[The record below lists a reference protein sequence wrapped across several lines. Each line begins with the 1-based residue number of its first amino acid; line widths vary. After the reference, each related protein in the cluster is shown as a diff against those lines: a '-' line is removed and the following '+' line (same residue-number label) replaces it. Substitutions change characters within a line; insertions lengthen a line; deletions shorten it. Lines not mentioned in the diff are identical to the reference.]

1 MKVATSQQMQA
12 LDRKTIEEVG
22 IPGMVLME
30 NAGRGAAEAL
40 LRSFPDAHRKR
51 IVIVCGKG
59 NNGGDGFVVARYLRN
74 WNHSVKVL
82 LLGHPETLQG
92 DARANFEIF
101 SRMKGEI
108 LLCPGREEF
117 EKVKS
122 PLGEAD
128 LLVDAIFGTGLHSEV
143 SGFYRELID
152 HLNGLGK
159 PILAIDI
166 PSGLDA
172 NTGRPLGTAVRAS
185 LTVTFGLP
193 KVGHLIPPGSEYTGA
208 LKVIDIGIPPFLV
221 DQEAI
226 STHLI
231 EEREIRESLTR
242 PRPPNSHKGDYGHVL
257 VLAGSVG
264 KTGAAAMACQA
275 ALRMGAGLVTLGI
288 PESLNPIMEVKLTEV
303 MTEPLPETS
312 QKTLSLRAL
321 NPILRLCDKKSA
333 VMIGPGIGTVKET
346 QSLVMKLLRALDLP
360 VILDADGLTA
370 LASHKGPFPTPKQP
384 LVLTPHPGE
393 MARLCRIST
402 AEVQEDRLGVARQY
416 AQSRGLFLV
425 LKGYRTLI
433 ATPAGEVFINP
444 TGNPGMASGGT
455 GDVLTGMI
463 GGLICQRFDIL
474 RSVLA
479 AVFLHGL
486 AGDRVVQ
493 EKGEKSLV
501 AMDLVEK
508 IPDVLLRPSETN
520 VFLNP
525 LERSFKS
532 IDSLSRVC

>member
-1 MKVATSQQMQA
+1 MKVATSRQMQA

-30 NAGRGAAEAL
+30 NAGRGAAEAF
-40 LRSFPDAHRKR
+40 LRFFPDAHRKK

-92 DARANFEIF
+92 DARTNFEIF

-108 LLCPGREEF
+108 LLCPGREAF
-117 EKVKS
+117 EKVQS
-122 PLGEAD
+122 TLEEAD

-152 HLNGLGK
+152 HLNSLGK

-193 KVGHLIPPGSEYTGA
+193 KVGHLIPPGSEYTGT
-208 LKVIDIGIPPFLV
+208 LKVVDIGIPPFIV

-231 EEREIRESLTR
+231 EEREIREGLTL

-333 VMIGPGIGTVKET
+333 VIIGPGIGTAKET
-346 QSLVMKLLRALDLP
+346 QSLVMKLLRTLDLP

-370 LASHKGPFPTPKQP
+370 LASHEGPFPTPKQP
-384 LVLTPHPGE
+384 MVLTPHPGE

-402 AEVQEDRLGVARQY
+402 AEVQSDRLGVARQY
-416 AQSRGLFLV
+416 AQSKGVFLV

-433 ATPAGEVFINP
+433 ATPTGEVFINP

-463 GGLICQRFDIL
+463 GGLMGQRFDIL

-493 EKGEKSLV
+493 EKGEKSLL

-508 IPDVLLRPSETN
+508 IPDVLLRPSKTN
-520 VFLNP
+520 AFLNP
-525 LERSFKS
+525 LDPSFKA
-532 IDSLSRVC
+532 I